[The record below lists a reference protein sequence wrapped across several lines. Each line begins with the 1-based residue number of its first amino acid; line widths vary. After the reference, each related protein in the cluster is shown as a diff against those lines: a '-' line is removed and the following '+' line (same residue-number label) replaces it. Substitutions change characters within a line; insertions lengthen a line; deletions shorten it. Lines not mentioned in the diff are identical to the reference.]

1 MDDEGIFVLQEAGEV
16 LVVNEVGAFIVE
28 KLEAAHSVDEVVAAI
43 TERYA
48 VDPERAGTAFGFFNL
63 MTGVCLLGAS
73 TLAGL
78 LWESVGASAT
88 FYAGASF
95 SAVAMLGLLLYRR

>member
-1 MDDEGIFVLQEAGEV
+1 MSTETPTRRYRIDPHARFRVMDDERIFVLQEAGEV

-48 VDPERAGTAFGFFNL
+48 VDPERARDDA
-63 MTGVCLLGAS
+63 MSLLDS
-73 TLAGL
+73 L
-78 LWESVGASAT
+78 LE
-88 FYAGASF
+88 AGAIVRS
-95 SAVAMLGLLLYRR
+95 